1 VSNWD
6 VAQQAKLDYR
16 QRDKGLDIYDEPA
29 MKRVVSAIV
38 ALHMKDAKSMIENAA
53 VGTFP

>member
-1 VSNWD
+1 MSNWD